1 MIARIIF
8 ATLVMGGLGVVFGC
22 LLAYAAGKF
31 AIKVDPRITAIRAVL
46 PGANCG
52 GCGFPGCDGYAAACV
67 ASECPLNKCA
77 AGGTCKDGRIELQGD
92 HKKKVKAALED
103 MGFKTEVR

>member
-1 MIARIIF
+1 MSEICPKCGLPKELCMCEEIAREQQSVRISIDSRRYGKTVTVIDGIDGNDIDI
-8 ATLVMGGLGVVFGC
+8 ADLAKTL
-22 LLAYAAGKF
+22 KS
-31 AIKVDPRITAIRAVL
+31 R
-46 PGANCG
+46 
-52 GCGFPGCDGYAAACV
+52 
-67 ASECPLNKCA
+67 CA